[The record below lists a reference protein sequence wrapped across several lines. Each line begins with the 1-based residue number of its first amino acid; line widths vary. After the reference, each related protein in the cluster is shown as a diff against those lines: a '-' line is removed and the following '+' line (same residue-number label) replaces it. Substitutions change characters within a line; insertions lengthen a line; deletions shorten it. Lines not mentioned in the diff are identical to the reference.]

1 MSNLILRSIKNRGE
15 KIFAR
20 IRDQIRNDR
29 LRSLYIFTG
38 IVVVVIAS
46 YFIWLNFFHLNEVV
60 VEEKQENYSQIS
72 QALNTGE
79 NFLARIGT
87 GINRAFADMFGLPN
101 ENIIA
106 EFPVGSRETRDR
118 RQIKNE
124 LFVFTDRDSV
134 YVGGKIIKNGSG
146 FTPNGEV
153 TILFSSPSGETKSV
167 TISADQK
174 GQFNYPYTVSSS
186 TETGVYHYWA
196 ENKATGFITDR
207 IRYLVVSASQKNIAP
222 EAVAEILADAA
233 RKEEDK
239 KVNSLALPQEC
250 SFSGAGTATNTKR
263 VVINEVAWMGSDCP
277 NRRECSNNEWI
288 ELKNISPI
296 EVDVSGWWLIDQ
308 REQIKVV
315 FPQNTI
321 ISASRFFLLERT
333 DDNSVPNVRADIVYQ
348 GILSND
354 EEGLRLLNSNCLIQD
369 EVLTD
374 PKWPAGETGSRKTME
389 RKTDLSGWQT
399 SVFVN
404 GTPKQ
409 RNSVGE
415 VTRED
420 GEKREVVSFEG
431 DSVNRSAGAINNN
444 RVASNAN
451 ALPENDVAR
460 ESTIAENN
468 NPTLCSQVNLSP
480 PSRKVLLNEIAWA
493 GDDRSSSNEWIELY
507 NPGEAIP
514 LAGWQLLDEDGRGGI
529 QIVFNTQDKIPAK
542 GYFLI
547 LRSSNETNFIPEIR
561 ADKFYTG
568 AINNSDETLRLFN
581 NNCVLVDE
589 AIAVPDWPA
598 GEAGSHK
605 TMERKADLSGWQT
618 FAGAT
623 GVIMGTPRAEN
634 SKASSA
640 MMTTNSENRDLNKS
654 LKIIIS
660 EIQITGGPGK
670 THNDFIEIYNP
681 NNQPVNLK
689 GHRLV
694 KRTKSGTSDS
704 SIKSWTSDA
713 FVPANGYYL
722 WVNSNYS
729 DLVSIANVS
738 TSATIAADNGVAIRF
753 GPVNTGIIIDSVS
766 WGEAQNIFVEGAV
779 FPINPVVNQS
789 IQRKLQNNT
798 FVDTNNNVEDFG
810 LQNCPS
816 PKSFFGNCATII

>member
-38 IVVVVIAS
+38 IVVIVIAS

-134 YVGGKIIKNGSG
+134 YAGGKIIKNGSG

-196 ENKATGFITDR
+196 EDKTTGFVTDR

-321 ISASRFFLLERT
+321 ISPSRFFLLERT

-409 RNSVGE
+409 RNSSGE
-415 VTRED
+415 VILS
-420 GEKREVVSFEG
+420 G
-431 DSVNRSAGAINNN
+431 RSATTENAVATTNINGDLEGGILSNTTT
-444 RVASNAN
+444 RVAGNGISQS
-451 ALPENDVAR
+451 
-460 ESTIAENN
+460 STTAS
-468 NPTLCSQVNLSP
+468 PTLCLQDNLSAP
-480 PSRKVLLNEIAWA
+480 LKTILLNEIAWM
-493 GDDRSSSNEWIELY
+493 GSECPNRRECSNNEWIELY
-507 NPGEAIP
+507 NPSDSVIS
-514 LAGWQLLDEDGRGGI
+514 LAGWQLLDKDGAKDIR
-529 QIVFNTQDKIPAK
+529 IVFDTKDKISAN

-547 LRSSNETNFIPEIR
+547 MRGAENFIPEIQ

-581 NNCVLVDE
+581 KNCTLVDE
-589 AIAVPDWPA
+589 VIAIPVWPA
-598 GEAGSHK
+598 GEASSRK

-618 FAGAT
+618 ST
-623 GVIMGTPRAEN
+623 VVNGTPKQKNSLSEAVLSNSNPVAEN
-634 SKASSA
+634 SATQERAQIIAAIKI
-640 MMTTNSENRDLNKS
+640 TEVIFNPEGLDEGRERVI
-654 LKIIIS
+654 LK
-660 EIQITGGPGK
+660 
-670 THNDFIEIYNP
+670 NP
-681 NNQPVNLK
+681 NNLAID
-689 GHRLV
+689 L
-694 KRTKSGTSDS
+694 
-704 SIKSWTSDA
+704 
-713 FVPANGYYL
+713 
-722 WVNSNYS
+722 SNYS
-729 DLVSIANVS
+729 IQYLGQNNNFSEIKKRNFITGNTIYSGGFFKIGMNCSASSPCEEVNLSWSQALRNQSGTLFLVSHRNKLS
-738 TSATIAADNGVAIRF
+738 SFED
-753 GPVNTGIIIDSVS
+753 PGIIDVFKYSSAAYLPIMNNFIAVLQPS
-766 WGEAQNIFVEGAV
+766 ILGA
-779 FPINPVVNQS
+779 
-789 IQRKLQNNT
+789 
-798 FVDTNNNVEDFG
+798 G
-810 LQNCPS
+810 LS
-816 PKSFFGNCATII
+816 